1 MHLNLS
7 VNLVVASSAWH
18 AMNEPWSVY
27 SMDYV
32 QTSVFLS
39 GIDWTGLTVLS
50 TLLRR
55 WPMDDVD
62 DDCDDD
68 DEEADN
74 ACQKQLLLSTQ

>member
-1 MHLNLS
+1 MVRLFYGLC
-7 VNLVVASSAWH
+7 A
-18 AMNEPWSVY
+18 
-27 SMDYV
+27 DIC
-32 QTSVFLS
+32 FLS